1 MSFEGLSPTNILII
15 GVVEMVKICLVVV
28 CASDVKV
35 PALLTTLVWT
45 VEKVFTSVVKF
56 GFIVKVRVK

>member
-35 PALLTTLVWT
+35 PALLTTLMWT